1 MDQNQN
7 LFVIQTVF
15 AGIAA
20 VAIILQAAILFA
32 VYRAVL
38 SMQKAVADAI
48 PKVESLVERADA
60 VLPKVDAL
68 VESTKATVDESRK
81 LVESANAQLA
91 KVDEVV
97 TDVISRARIQMN
109 RVEMVLDDT
118 LDTAQQTVNV
128 VSRGVLRPLREIQ
141 GLAAGIQAAFGY
153 LARSGRPS
161 VDRATSDEEMFI

>member
-1 MDQNQN
+1 MDQN

-20 VAIILQAAILFA
+20 VAIVLQAAILYA
-32 VYRAVL
+32 VYRAV
-38 SMQKAVADAI
+38 SAMQKAVGDAV
-48 PKVESLVERADA
+48 PKVESLVEKANA
-60 VLPKVDAL
+60 VIPKVDAL

-81 LVESANAQLA
+81 LVASARQQLA

-97 TDVISRARIQMN
+97 TDATNRARIQMD

-118 LDTAQQTVNV
+118 MDKAQQAVNIVSNGV
-128 VSRGVLRPLREIQ
+128 VRPVREIQ
-141 GLAAGIQAAFGY
+141 GIVAGIQAAFGY
-153 LARSGRPS
+153 LLRSGRPS